1 MSSRLITK
9 TFKYPT
15 AQAATGLGFMR
26 KYCTNK
32 IKQWLIWYFVYFF
45 LLFFL
50 GCFVFYFKG
59 KPPHPSYHGIICRDS
74 QTKRERFNFHVT
86 HQHLLQQVQT
96 TQKWQNHKPYLS
108 DTFSA
113 HAYLGGLHWITL
125 QGLSHHACRISFV
138 TQGIHAILSN
148 VDSPGTLELPYTTHW
163 DNHFQGEMGMRVLF

>member
-1 MSSRLITK
+1 MAHLV
-9 TFKYPT
+9 
-15 AQAATGLGFMR
+15 L
-26 KYCTNK
+26 CC
-32 IKQWLIWYFVYFF
+32 
-45 LLFFL
+45 LFFPALLL

-59 KPPHPSYHGIICRDS
+59 KLPHPSCHGIICRDS
-74 QTKRERFNFHVT
+74 QTRRERFNFHVT

-125 QGLSHHACRISFV
+125 QGLSHQMHVAF
-138 TQGIHAILSN
+138 HLLLKEF
-148 VDSPGTLELPYTTHW
+148 TLFWVMSTPRGPWNSHTLHYTNW